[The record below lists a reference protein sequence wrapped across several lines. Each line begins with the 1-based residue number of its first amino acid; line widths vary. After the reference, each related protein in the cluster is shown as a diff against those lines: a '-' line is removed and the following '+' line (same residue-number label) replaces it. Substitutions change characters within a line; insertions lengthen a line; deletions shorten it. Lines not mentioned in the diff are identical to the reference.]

1 MMNSIQSENLRRWD
15 AELGSD
21 LLAATL
27 RSAGLEPTDRP
38 TRALTFEEQLAAVE
52 RGARIVTVLPIR
64 KADPDITLGGVSW

>member
-27 RSAGLEPTDRP
+27 RNARLEPTDRL

-52 RGARIVTVLPIR
+52 RGARIVTMRTIR
-64 KADPDITLGGVSW
+64 KADPDYTLGGVSW